1 METLSPWPRRL
12 ALGTWLAALPLVVLG
27 GSVTTLRAGMA
38 IDGWWVLDRGNGDHF
53 LLAYPI
59 EKWFANAGTFT
70 EHSHRL
76 FGTLVGLLSIL
87 LVVAAHRA
95 QAGALRVRWAWI
107 GLVAVCLQGT
117 LGGFRVLENSP
128 NLAFLHG
135 VIAQVVLA
143 ILAAN
148 VVLNDPAFATAR
160 GREHSRASG
169 LARASRL
176 AIVAVFAQIFLGA
189 WLRHTGNDLA
199 LVAHIAFAAIAAGAV
214 IVLARGLREVRD
226 AELGRQ
232 AKRLFVLILV
242 QVALGLVALVAIVM
256 VSGGFTA
263 EVSTA
268 ETISATAHVLFGAFT
283 LQATVAAAL
292 WVGRRLVPQAAT
304 VPAVGLEV
312 TR

>member
-95 QAGALRVRWAWI
+95 RAGALRVRWAWI

-148 VVLNDPAFATAR
+148 VVLNDSAFAASR
-160 GREHSRASG
+160 GREHSRAAG

-176 AIVAVFAQIFLGA
+176 AIAAVFAQIFLGA

-226 AELGRQ
+226 AELASQ

-242 QVALGLVALVAIVM
+242 QVALGLVALVAIVL

-283 LQATVAAAL
+283 LQATVAAAM
-292 WVGRRLVPQAAT
+292 WISRRLVPQAAT
-304 VPAVGLEV
+304 VPAAGLEV

>member
-59 EKWFANAGTFT
+59 EKWFANAGTFS

-87 LVVAAHRA
+87 LVIAAHRA

-135 VIAQVVLA
+135 VVAQVVLA

-148 VVLNDPAFATAR
+148 VVLNDPAFAASR
-160 GREHSRASG
+160 GREHSRAAG

-176 AIVAVFAQIFLGA
+176 AIAAVFAQIFLGA

-226 AELGRQ
+226 AELASQ

-242 QVALGLVALVAIVM
+242 QVALGLLALVAILL

-283 LQATVAAAL
+283 LQATVAAAM
-292 WVGRRLVPQAAT
+292 WISRRLVPQAAT
-304 VPAVGLEV
+304 VPAAGLEV